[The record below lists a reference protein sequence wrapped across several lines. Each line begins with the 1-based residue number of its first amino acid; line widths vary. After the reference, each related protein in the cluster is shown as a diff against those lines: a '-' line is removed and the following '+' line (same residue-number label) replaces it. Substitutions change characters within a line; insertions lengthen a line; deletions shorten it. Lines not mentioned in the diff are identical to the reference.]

1 MKVVFDEGTAV
12 LFKEELEKQ
21 INYRTAQLMADR
33 EELQKRVE
41 DYCTK
46 QGMSMLK
53 MLQEPPIWYLQS
65 RSRIYEQGK
74 AIQNLYNIRDKFFP
88 EPDEAVRDFL
98 AKHGVKPKEA

>member
-1 MKVVFDEGTAV
+1 MKIVSDEGTVV
-12 LFKEELEKQ
+12 LLREELEKQ

-53 MLQEPPIWYLQS
+53 ILQEPPMWYVWASSKLH
-65 RSRIYEQGK
+65 EQEK
-74 AIQNLYNIRDKFFP
+74 AIQNLCSIRDKFFP
-88 EPDEAVRDFL
+88 EPDEAGKRLEEERKRGPFY
-98 AKHGVKPKEA
+98 